1 LVDSERT
8 RLSVTLLDV
17 VEGREAEFRSLA
29 RQFQALIKTK
39 GYGHADMVGDEAV
52 ARRFYSVRYW
62 TEAAAA
68 ERCHADA
75 DVRAVTTRIYEIA
88 SVSHVINGARKS
100 NPMRLMLDDRRARIE
115 SDRRTGF
122 ERRVKNVGRP
132 AGDRRAERE
141 RRLGPRRLRE
151 RTTETDLVGAARR
164 AREYADAAFSKFK
177 VGAALLTADG
187 TVITGCNIENATY
200 GLTMCAER
208 VAMFKAL
215 SEGHRA
221 FTRIAIVADTH
232 APAPPCG
239 ACRQVL
245 WEFGGNIDIVLAN
258 LADDKGTH
266 QLKDLLPLPF
276 DARLL

>member
-1 LVDSERT
+1 LVDFEST
-8 RLSVTLLDV
+8 RLSVTLLDI

-29 RQFQALIKTK
+29 RQFQDLIKKK
-39 GYGHADMVGDEAV
+39 GYGHADIVGDEAV

-75 DVRAVTTRIYEIA
+75 DVRAVTAKIYEIA
-88 SVSHVINGARKS
+88 SVSHVVNGARKPD
-100 NPMRLMLDDRRARIE
+100 PMRLMLDDRRARIE

-132 AGDRRAERE
+132 AGDRRAERD

-151 RTTETDLVGAARR
+151 RNTETDLVGAARR
-164 AREYADAAFSKFK
+164 AREHADAAFSKFK

-200 GLTMCAER
+200 GLTICAER

-221 FTRIAIVADTH
+221 FTRMAIVADTQ

-258 LADDKGTH
+258 LTDDKGTH
-266 QLKDLLPLPF
+266 RLKDLLPLPF